1 MWVRMTDT
9 GIVIDVSPETAQAL
23 ITRGAAVPVRWDAP
37 ETAARTVRPVPAV
50 RPDVETR

>member
-1 MWVRMTDT
+1 MRVRMVDT
-9 GIVIDVSPETAQAL
+9 AEEIDCTPAKAQEL
-23 ITRGAAVPVRWDAP
+23 ITRGDAVPVAWESP